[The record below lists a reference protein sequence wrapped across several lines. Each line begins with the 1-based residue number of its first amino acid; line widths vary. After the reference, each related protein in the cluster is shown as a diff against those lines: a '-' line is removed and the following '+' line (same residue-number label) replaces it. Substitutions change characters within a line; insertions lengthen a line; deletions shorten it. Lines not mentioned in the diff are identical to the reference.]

1 MEKYKVG
8 KVLGDGTFGS
18 VTKAVNTV
26 TGQVVA
32 IKKMKNKYMKWEDCI
47 GLQ

>member
-1 MEKYKVG
+1 MDKYKVG

-18 VTKAVNTV
+18 VTKAVNTS

-32 IKKMKNKYMKWEDCI
+32 IKKMKNRFNKW
-47 GLQ
+47 